1 MDNVSRFA
9 LGMLVVST
17 LMFIAPF
24 TPMLTGATF
33 EEIITSNNAYWS
45 CVGLAGMYA
54 GARHL

>member
-1 MDNVSRFA
+1 MQKVSRFA

-17 LMFIAPF
+17 VAFVAPF
-24 TPMLTGATF
+24 MPLLAGATF
-33 EEIITSNNAYWS
+33 DEIITSNNAYWS